1 MNLPLFIR
9 RKLFARSYQRRLKH
23 LQANKLPST
32 HWLVLYDGRNAF
44 QTEMAQGIQA
54 QRHPL
59 PTRCI
64 GFESGLSGV
73 EMHTFDKKSLF
84 SDLRPP
90 LSIQE
95 IAQANEYGFVLQLA
109 PNPEPSLQYLAA
121 LVAAE
126 QRIALNPLKN
136 NDLYSVELSWEPCD
150 APTAV
155 QRLFNQLKTY
165 FKHAI

>member
-9 RKLFARSYQRRLKH
+9 RKMFARSYQRRLKH
-23 LQANKLPST
+23 LQVNSLPT
-32 HWLVLYDGRNAF
+32 AHWLVLFDGRDPV
-44 QTEMAQGIQA
+44 QVQMAQLIQQ

-59 PTRCI
+59 LSMCI
-64 GFESGLSGV
+64 GYESGLIGT
-73 EMHTFDKKSLF
+73 EMHTFDKKSLL

-90 LSIQE
+90 LAIQE
-95 IAQANEYGFVLQLA
+95 KSQELAYDFVLQIS
-109 PNPEPSLQYLAA
+109 PKPEPCLQYLAA

-126 QRIALNPLKN
+126 QRIAINPLKN